1 MCYDSAND
9 PNDPANDQGTV
20 DPTPLL
26 YHTTLY
32 SLAGLVSVA
41 AVLHLLVRPVDS
53 KYFETE
59 GDSQQQQQQE
69 EGVKINETKKTK

>member
-1 MCYDSAND
+1 M
-9 PNDPANDQGTV
+9 

-53 KYFETE
+53 RYFETE
-59 GDSQQQQQQE
+59 GDSQQQQQLE
-69 EGVKINETKKTK
+69 EEVKINQTKKAK

>member
-1 MCYDSAND
+1 M
-9 PNDPANDQGTV
+9 

-53 KYFETE
+53 RYFETE
-59 GDSQQQQQQE
+59 GDSQQQQHR
-69 EGVKINETKKTK
+69 INETKKIK